1 MVSMVSEEQRE
12 QYFDQGFFIADDA
25 IEPDMLEQLVAAAE
39 RACAKIRSGAV
50 VVEADGVKVGGGEEV
65 SDAGNIEGVLA
76 PEYGEPAFAE
86 YLASDPLLDYAKGI
100 QGEELRLGWITL
112 AANPPG
118 YDTGWHRDV
127 GEEDRDGSYEEEM
140 AGLARN
146 LTNHCKWSL
155 ALADDPYLLV
165 MPGSHRRYR
174 TDQERECL
182 VNTKF
187 ADIPGQHVVE
197 LKKGQTLFWDGNIIH
212 RGRVP
217 EGSPERRT
225 LRAGLFKYQEGE
237 GIHDLGSRF
246 SWMRAANMRAALP
259 AALQLYYD
267 RWWAVQPPE
276 RDRRVS
282 SW

>member
-1 MVSMVSEEQRE
+1 MSIEAQFDLFR
-12 QYFDQGFFIADDA
+12 DQGYLVVDDMV
-25 IEPDMLEQLVAAAE
+25 EPAVLDELEAAA
-39 RACAKIRSGAV
+39 RRIRDKIRSG
-50 VVEADGVKVGGGEEV
+50 EV
-65 SDAGNIEGVLA
+65 DIKTAFGDKREPSVIWGLLA

-118 YDTGWHRDV
+118 YDTGWHRDI

-140 AGLARN
+140 AALARN

-182 VNTKF
+182 VDTKF

-197 LKKGQTLFWDGNIIH
+197 LKKGQTLFWDGNIH
-212 RGRVP
+212 PPGTGTGGLYGAP
-217 EGSPERRT
+217 D
-225 LRAGLFKYQEGE
+225 LACRA
-237 GIHDLGSRF
+237 I
-246 SWMRAANMRAALP
+246 
-259 AALQLYYD
+259 
-267 RWWAVQPPE
+267 
-276 RDRRVS
+276 
-282 SW
+282 